1 MHTNKRR
8 LSSLLTG
15 ILGAALL
22 VSASITAAETREATP
37 GYPQDSSSNVVRT
50 GSGECLHTGDWK
62 PDMANVVGCD
72 GVTLHPKI
80 QVLTGAPSGL
90 IGAVAIPDAALFAFD
105 SAELT
110 DAGKNAIE
118 EYRKQLRP
126 ELSEAYAGIIIGYTD
141 STGNPEYNMQL
152 SKRRAQ
158 AVADYLVS
166 TGVDPAKLRVVGRG
180 ANDPIAPN
188 DTSENR
194 ALNRRVDI
202 VVIAEPRALDTI
214 RFPSVALFPRRS
226 AEITEQGKQTL
237 EDNRE
242 VAQDLLNRATYIEVV
257 GNTDDVGDDAYN
269 MELSRQR
276 AQAVRDYLVS
286 NFGIDP
292 SKIVTVGAGETNPVA
307 SNTTDE
313 GRAQN
318 RRVDVLVL
326 GRVKEE
332 WLNQ

>member
-1 MHTNKRR
+1 MHTNKRN
-8 LSSLLTG
+8 LY
-15 ILGAALL
+15 ALL
-22 VSASITAAETREATP
+22 SGVLGVALLAAASVNAAETREATP
-37 GYPQDSSSNVVRT
+37 GYPQDSGNDVVRT
-50 GSGECLHTGDWK
+50 GSGECLHTGYWK
-62 PDMANVVGCD
+62 PSMANVVGCD
-72 GVTLHPKI
+72 GVTLHRKI
-80 QVLTGAPSGL
+80 NIIEGAPSGL
-90 IGAVAIPDAALFAFD
+90 IGAVAIPDAAMFAFD

-118 EYRKQLRP
+118 DYRQRLRP
-126 ELSEAYAGIIIGYTD
+126 DLSEAYAGIIIGYTD
-141 STGNPEYNMQL
+141 STGKPEYNKQL

-158 AVADYLVS
+158 AVVDYLVS
-166 TGVDPAKLRVVGRG
+166 TGVDPNKLRAIGRG
-180 ANDPIAPN
+180 ENDPVAPN
-188 DTSENR
+188 DTPENR
-194 ALNRRVDI
+194 ARNRRVDV

-226 AEITEQGKQTL
+226 AELTEQGKRTL
-237 EDNRE
+237 EENRE
-242 VAQDLLNRATYIEVV
+242 AAQDLLNRATYIEVV

-269 MELSRQR
+269 MELSKER
-276 AQAVRDYLVS
+276 AKAVRNYLVS
-286 NFGIDP
+286 NFGVDA

-332 WLNQ
+332 WLR